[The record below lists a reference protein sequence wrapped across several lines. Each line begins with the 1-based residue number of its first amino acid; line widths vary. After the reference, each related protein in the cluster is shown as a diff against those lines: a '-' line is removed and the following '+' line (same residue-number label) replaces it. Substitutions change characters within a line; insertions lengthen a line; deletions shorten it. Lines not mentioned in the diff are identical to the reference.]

1 MHMKGLG
8 HRAHF
13 SPAQEKVLKGTP
25 SLCEPNN
32 LLLSVGRDPDGP
44 PLPIPGSQA
53 CLLTPFGDQTPTLM
67 SVGFGLESLVLDLL
81 SAACQNSVPTRDWP
95 QNVPKPASPFYSSFT
110 PPASPR
116 TPQLSPAY
124 YHPPPPP
131 APEWAKTL
139 GSCSSSIRFLSKHF
153 FPLLEAHRESFIQ
166 IDWLSSVQTFT
177 GALTSL
183 KPN

>member
-95 QNVPKPASPFYSSFT
+95 QNVPKPASPFYSPFT
-110 PPASPR
+110 PPCKPKDSSAFPCILPPSP
-116 TPQLSPAY
+116 
-124 YHPPPPP
+124 HPPPQSGQKLWVP
-131 APEWAKTL
+131 AHHP
-139 GSCSSSIRFLSKHF
+139 
-153 FPLLEAHRESFIQ
+153 
-166 IDWLSSVQTFT
+166 
-177 GALTSL
+177 
-183 KPN
+183 